1 MTALDKGTTASVFVT
16 NVLNGTVAAGVGTVT
31 MGTVLRIDLSIA
43 GGKPPQ
49 EIGRTI
55 IGSGFPE
62 RTDSMALVIGPT
74 GVGLGADG
82 TLYVA
87 DTLGNR
93 IAAISN
99 AATLTSGGT
108 VTTLIGGALNGP
120 LGLAIAPNGNILTV
134 NSGDG
139 NMVETTPK
147 GVQVTV
153 KFVDLN
159 GPPGAGDLFE
169 LAIGANTAGVYFV
182 NDGTNTLDLLH

>member
-1 MTALDKGTTASVFVT
+1 M
-16 NVLNGTVAAGVGTVT
+16 
-31 MGTVLRIDLSIA
+31 LRIDLSIT
-43 GGKPPQ
+43 GGKPPL
-49 EIGRTI
+49 ETGRTI

-62 RTDSMALVIGPT
+62 RTDPMALVIGPT

-108 VTTLIGGALNGP
+108 VTTLIGGGGLTGP

-147 GVQVTV
+147 GVQVNREVRGSERASRGGRSIRTC
-153 KFVDLN
+153 D
-159 GPPGAGDLFE
+159 PGEHGRRIFRK
-169 LAIGANTAGVYFV
+169 
-182 NDGTNTLDLLH
+182 

>member
-1 MTALDKGTTASVFVT
+1 
-16 NVLNGTVAAGVGTVT
+16 
-31 MGTVLRIDLSIA
+31 MGTVRRIDLSIT
-43 GGKPPQ
+43 GGKPPL
-49 EIGRTI
+49 ETGRTI

-62 RTDSMALVIGPT
+62 RTDPMALVIGPT

-108 VTTLIGGALNGP
+108 VTTLIGGGGLTGP

-159 GPPGAGDLFE
+159 GPPGAGDLFG
-169 LAIGANTAGVYFV
+169 LAIRANAAGVYFV